1 MVKNTRN
8 QQVRGGVALPPVK
21 RARPLSQIQESV
33 KKLRT
38 MQSATLPSL
47 SRETI
52 LQSNLQ
58 DSATSTWSQTHK
70 PRRYAGSNKGTP
82 APSRTSQSI
91 ETRHQAGMKTISQ
104 HKLKQNTAATRHT
117 SQTQKNALRSVQSF
131 LPLSHLADPFHQ
143 ITLNKAQSEAQ
154 KTAPLPVR
162 SSIATTPCRSAAR
175 QMLDICSDL
184 RTHVIRQARIEVTA
198 AYALNHLEL
207 QVLKPSELLQDFV
220 YLRQDPR
227 NPASPRFLNSAIA
240 AIIARAANIIAL
252 IGTVLYNAIKEYHDD
267 RTRKTIYF
275 HSYTIENNYNAIRE
289 KWKRLS
295 EIRRL
300 LIWDA
305 LKQQIAIHANHI
317 KNSRSNVTVPDDHHN
332 NNVDDILMKYTDNE
346 RQRYN
351 TLIED
356 YNRAGKR
363 EDNILTIDECRTGH
377 SNEEDIE
384 ADEREEETRVRL
396 RESSEEIHDILLR
409 EFRGAN
415 DFTESITHND
425 DEQVWFQNKEK
436 EKYTI
441 DNRIVHALAL
451 TKDEWE
457 LEPEDCDALV
467 ERYEEEINC
476 SDLYSTV

>member
-1 MVKNTRN
+1 MLD
-8 QQVRGGVALPPVK
+8 A
-21 RARPLSQIQESV
+21 
-33 KKLRT
+33 
-38 MQSATLPSL
+38 
-47 SRETI
+47 
-52 LQSNLQ
+52 
-58 DSATSTWSQTHK
+58 W
-70 PRRYAGSNKGTP
+70 
-82 APSRTSQSI
+82 
-91 ETRHQAGMKTISQ
+91 
-104 HKLKQNTAATRHT
+104 
-117 SQTQKNALRSVQSF
+117 
-131 LPLSHLADPFHQ
+131 
-143 ITLNKAQSEAQ
+143 SEAQ

-175 QMLDICSDL
+175 QMLDMCSDL
-184 RTHVIRQARIEVTA
+184 RTHVMRQARIEVTA

-207 QVLKPSELLQDFV
+207 RVLKPSELLQDFV

-240 AIIARAANIIAL
+240 AIIARAFYNNGKWGIGAMAGNQDKFQFLSANMMAL
-252 IGTVLYNAIKEYHDD
+252 VGTVLYNAIKEYHDD
-267 RTRKTIYF
+267 GTRKTIHF
-275 HSYTIENNYNAIRE
+275 HGHTVEDNYNAIRE

-317 KNSRSNVTVPDDHHN
+317 ENSGSNVTVPDDHHDN
-332 NNVDDILMKYTDNE
+332 DVDDILMKCTDDE

-363 EDNILTIDECRTGH
+363 EDNILTVDECRTGH

-396 RESSEEIHDILLR
+396 RESSGEIHDILLR
-409 EFRGAN
+409 EFRGAD
-415 DFTESITHND
+415 DFTESVTHND
-425 DEQVWFQNKEK
+425 DEQVWFQNKGKGWSIVTDSTWDEFAMLA
-436 EKYTI
+436 EEYTI